1 MDKLQIRDS
10 DWLKF
15 PPHVV
20 SPYRDELQIWIN
32 CFGWLKNLPR
42 NFQYVHEGCGFA

>member
-1 MDKLQIRDS
+1 MFSRGDLVRWGKVVDKLQIRDS

-32 CFGWLKNLPR
+32 CFG
-42 NFQYVHEGCGFA
+42 